1 MTSIRTR
8 LLVSL
13 LSVVVLSA
21 AVGAGVTYFN
31 ALQEIE
37 SLFDYQLRQM
47 ALSLRDQGFI
57 APDEAAAL
65 ANDDFDFVVQIW
77 TADGTRLYA
86 SHPGQALPP
95 RAVLGF
101 ADVQLGEGTWRIF
114 STATRDRVIQVAQP
128 LAIRRQLAA
137 QAALRTV
144 VPILALT
151 PILAVAIG
159 WSVGVS
165 LRPVRRLAA
174 EVKRRDADALEPVAQ
189 SGLPSEVSPL
199 VESINA
205 LLGRLRGA
213 LDAQRA
219 FVSDAA
225 HELRSPLTALKLQ
238 LQLLQRSIDSP
249 SRAQAIE
256 ALSTGIERASRLVS
270 QLLTLA
276 RAEPGGP
283 QQALAPTDL
292 AEAAR
297 QAVADVVPL
306 ADAKSIRLQ
315 FDARDDCTVE
325 GDASALRILVRN
337 LVDNAV
343 RYTPA
348 AGRVEVTVAEAVEH
362 VTLAVDDSGP
372 GIAAAERERVFAR
385 FYRGGANGEA
395 GQQETGSGLGL
406 AIVRSIAQRHGAS
419 LQMTESALGGLRVV
433 AQFVRSRHR
442 SVTSRTETAE
452 PAMHLPDTG

>member
-21 AVGAGVTYFN
+21 AMGAGVTYFN
-31 ALQEIE
+31 ALQETE

-77 TADGTRLYA
+77 TADGTRIYT

-114 STATRDRVIQVAQP
+114 STATRDRVIQVGQP
-128 LAIRRQLAA
+128 LAIRRKLAA

-159 WSVGVS
+159 WSVGAS
-165 LRPVRRLAA
+165 LRPVRRLAS
-174 EVKRRDADALEPVAQ
+174 EVKRRDADALEPLVQAD
-189 SGLPSEVSPL
+189 LPSEVSPL

-205 LLGRLRGA
+205 LLGRLRDA
-213 LDAQRA
+213 LEAQRA

-238 LQLLQRSIDSP
+238 LQLLQRSSDAP
-249 SRAQAIE
+249 ARAEAIA
-256 ALSTGIERASRLVS
+256 ALSAGIERATRLVS

-283 QQALAPTDL
+283 QEPLVPTDL

-306 ADAKSIRLQ
+306 ADAKSIRLGL
-315 FDARDDCTVE
+315 DAQPDCIAD
-325 GDASALRILVRN
+325 GDVAALRILVRN

-343 RYTPA
+343 RYTPVG
-348 AGRVEVTVAEAVEH
+348 GRIELTVAEDGDH
-362 VTLAVDDSGP
+362 VTLAIDDSGP
-372 GIAAAERERVFAR
+372 GIPASERERVFGR
-385 FYRGGANGEA
+385 FYRGSSNNEA
-395 GQQETGSGLGL
+395 GREETGSGLGL
-406 AIVRSIAQRHGAS
+406 AIVRSVAQRHAAS
-419 LQMTESALGGLRVV
+419 LQMMDSPLGGLRVEV
-433 AQFVRSRHR
+433 RFLRSRHR
-442 SVTSRTETAE
+442 AVTSRAEAVVPTA
-452 PAMHLPDTG
+452 HLPDTG

>member
-1 MTSIRTR
+1 VKSIRSR
-8 LLVSL
+8 LLLSL
-13 LSVVVLSA
+13 LSVVFLSA
-21 AVGAGVTYFN
+21 VIGAAFTYTN
-31 ALQEIE
+31 VLGEAEA
-37 SLFDYQLRQM
+37 LFDYQLRQM

-77 TADGTRLYA
+77 TVDGTRIYA
-86 SHPGQALPP
+86 SHPGLALPP
-95 RAVLGF
+95 QAVLGF
-101 ADVQLGEGTWRIF
+101 AEARLGNGTWRIF

-137 QAALRTV
+137 QAALRAV
-144 VPILALT
+144 APILALI

-159 WSVGVS
+159 WSVNIS
-165 LRPVRRLAA
+165 LRPVKRLAA
-174 EVKRRDADALEPVAQ
+174 EVKRRDADALEPVAE
-189 SGLPSEVSPL
+189 SGLPFEVSPL

-205 LLGRLRGA
+205 LLARLRSA
-213 LDAQRA
+213 FDAQRA

-238 LQLLQRSIDSP
+238 LQLLRRSNNEA
-249 SRAQAIE
+249 SRNEAIE
-256 ALSTGIERASRLVS
+256 ALSAGIERATHLVS

-283 QQALAPTDL
+283 QEPLKPVDL

-297 QAVADVVPL
+297 QGVADVVPL
-306 ADAKSIRLQ
+306 AEAKSIHLALEAQ
-315 FDARDDCTVE
+315 ANCIVD

-348 AGRVEVTVAEAVEH
+348 GGRVELTVTEDEEQILL
-362 VTLAVDDSGP
+362 TVDDSGP
-372 GIAAAERERVFAR
+372 GILAPERERVFDR
-385 FYRGGANGEA
+385 FYRHAGNEQGAGE
-395 GQQETGSGLGL
+395 ETGSGLGL
-406 AIVRSIAQRHGAS
+406 AIVRSIAQRHAAS
-419 LQMTESALGGLRVV
+419 VHLMDSALGGLRAAVL
-433 AQFVRSRHR
+433 FVRSAR
-442 SVTSRTETAE
+442 SA
-452 PAMHLPDTG
+452 